1 MMRTHYVSSVTP
13 AMDGKEVVL
22 AGWAHEIRDIGK
34 IKFLVLRD
42 RTGTVQVT
50 AKRGIVPD
58 EIVGS
63 IDFVKETVIQV
74 KGKVVTGKGAKAGVE
89 IIPTEKVVVLGP
101 VSTTIPFEVTG
112 KVPAELDVR
121 LDNRYIDLR
130 RLETTAV
137 FKIRSAI
144 ETAFREKLLKLEF
157 QEITPP
163 CIVAAATEGG
173 TNLFRVEYFEKEAFL
188 AQSPQLYKQMA
199 VVGGMDKVFMT
210 TPVFRAEKHN
220 TVAHLNE
227 VLQMDIEMG
236 FGDHNDAMDVLGE
249 VAVHIISTIKEN
261 CGKELKILG
270 REGLKVPEKVN
281 RYTYTDMLEKLQKMG
296 SSTKWGEDFT
306 KDDEKKMPEAVG
318 EELFIVY
325 EWPTETRAFYSMPSK
340 EDPKICHA
348 YDLVYMGMEVASG
361 AQRIHIPELLT
372 QQLKSRGLNPEA
384 FEFYVR
390 AFRMGA
396 PPHAGW
402 SIGLERM
409 TMAVCGMGN
418 IRECA
423 LFPRD
428 RVRLTP

>member
-1 MMRTHYVSSVTP
+1 MMRTHYAARVTP
-13 AMDGKEVVL
+13 EMDGKEVTL

-42 RTGTVQVT
+42 RTGIIQVT

-58 EIVGS
+58 EIVDS
-63 IDFVKETVIQV
+63 IAFVKETVVQV
-74 KGKVVTGKGAKAGVE
+74 KGKVVVGKGAKAGVE

-121 LDNRYIDLR
+121 LDNRYVDLR
-130 RLETTAV
+130 RIETTAI
-137 FKIRSAI
+137 FNIRSVI
-144 ETAFREKLLKLEF
+144 EGAFREKLLGLDF

-163 CIVAAATEGG
+163 CVVAAATEGG
-173 TNLFRVEYFEKEAFL
+173 TNLFKVEYFEKEAFL

-199 VVGGMDKVFMT
+199 IVGGMDKVFMT

-236 FGDHNDAMDVLGE
+236 FCDHNDAMDILGD
-249 VAVHIISTIKEN
+249 VAIHIIKRVKES
-261 CGKELKILG
+261 CAKELAILG

-281 RYTYTDMLEKLQKMG
+281 RYTYTEMLEKLAKLG
-296 SSTKWGEDFT
+296 STTKWGEDFT
-306 KDDEKKMPEAVG
+306 KEDEKKMPEALG
-318 EELFIVY
+318 EELFIVS
-325 EWPTETRAFYSMPSK
+325 EWPTDTRAFYSMPTK

-361 AQRIHIPELLT
+361 AQRVHIPELLVE
-372 QQLKSRGLNPEA
+372 QLKGRGMNPEN

-402 SIGLERM
+402 SIGLDRM
-409 TMAVCGMGN
+409 AMAITGVGN
-418 IRECA
+418 IRECT

>member
-1 MMRTHYVSSVTP
+1 MMRTHYVSKVTKE
-13 AMDGKEVVL
+13 MDGQEVTL

-42 RTGTVQVT
+42 RTGLVQVT
-50 AKRGIVPD
+50 AKRGVVPD
-58 EIVGS
+58 DVVDS
-63 IDFVKETVIQV
+63 INFVKETVVQV
-74 KGKVVTGKGAKAGVE
+74 KGKVVVGKGAKAGVE
-89 IIPTEKVVVLGP
+89 LIPTEKIVVLGP
-101 VSTTIPFEVTG
+101 VSTVIPFEVTG

-130 RLETTAV
+130 RIETTAI

-144 ETAFREKLLKLEF
+144 ESAFREKLLELDF
-157 QEITPP
+157 QEMTPP
-163 CIVAAATEGG
+163 CVVAAATEGG
-173 TNLFRVEYFEKEAFL
+173 TNLFKLQYFENEAFL

-236 FGDHNDAMDVLGE
+236 FGDHNDAMDVLSD
-249 VAVHIISTIKEN
+249 VAVHIIKRV
-261 CGKELKILG
+261 KELCPGELKTLG
-270 REGLKVPEKVN
+270 REDLKVPGKVN
-281 RYTYTDMLEKLQKMG
+281 RFTYTEMLLRLNKLG
-296 SSTKWGEDFT
+296 SPTKWGEDFT

-318 EELFIVY
+318 EELFVVT
-325 EWPTETRAFYSMPSK
+325 EWPTDTRAFYSMPSK

-361 AQRIHIPELLT
+361 AQRIHIPELLV
-372 QQLKSRGLNPEA
+372 QQLKNRGLNPEN

-402 SIGLERM
+402 SIGLDRM
-409 TMAVCGMGN
+409 TMAICGMGN
-418 IRECA
+418 IRECT